1 MKKSLAMLMAL
12 FAFSLSM
19 FAGNPGVTFLLRSGQ
34 RVSFT
39 FAEKPVVAF
48 SEANLSVC
56 VRGVE
61 RVSYAY
67 ADVQR
72 FLVEDDVISAV
83 DNVAVKGKSQHAIFA
98 LSANSLEVSGL
109 ASNEQYSLYATDGK
123 LVLSAKT
130 NAEGKATITLTSLQQ
145 GIYVVRTQGG
155 ISYKLFK
162 K

>member
-1 MKKSLAMLMAL
+1 MKKTFSLLLAL
-12 FAFSLSM
+12 FAFSLSV

-34 RVSFT
+34 KVSFS
-39 FAEKPVVAF
+39 FAEKPVVAL
-48 SEANLSVC
+48 SDDYLSVS

-72 FLVEDDVISAV
+72 VVVVDDVVSAI
-83 DNVAVKGKSQHAIFA
+83 DNVLANDKSQHVVFS
-98 LSANSLEVSGL
+98 LSANVLNVSGL
-109 ASNEQYSLYATDGK
+109 AANESMALYATDGK
-123 LVLSAKT
+123 LMLSEKA
-130 NAEGKATITLTSLQQ
+130 NAEGKAAMNLSSLQQ
-145 GIYVVRTQGG
+145 GIYVVRTQSG